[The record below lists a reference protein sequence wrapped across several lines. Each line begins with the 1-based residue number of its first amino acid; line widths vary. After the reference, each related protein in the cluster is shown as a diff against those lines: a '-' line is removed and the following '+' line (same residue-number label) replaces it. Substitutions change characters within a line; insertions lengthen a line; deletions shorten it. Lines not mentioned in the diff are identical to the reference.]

1 MNAIAPP
8 RLPRGIRC
16 CNPGNLRISKIKWQ
30 GKVTPSADPEF
41 ETFISPEM
49 GIRAMAKDLLTGYR
63 RGEDTVTKIIA
74 AWAPPSENNTG
85 AYVKMVAAH
94 LDVLPDQ
101 KLDVDS
107 FPVMRGL
114 VEAIIRHENG
124 DPGKHGRKRWYE
136 PETIR
141 AALFSA
147 GVAETPREKLPIGK
161 VGAVLAGSGTGGVGG
176 IELVYDALDKLEPIK
191 ATLIEIAPAVSVVKY
206 LLLALSVVGAA
217 LVFYGFVQK
226 IRKGLA

>member
-1 MNAIAPP
+1 MTVTPK
-8 RLPRGIRC
+8 LPRGIRC

-49 GIRAMAKDLLTGYR
+49 GIRAMAKDILTGYR
-63 RGEDTVTKIIA
+63 RGEDTVAKIIA

-85 AYVKMVAAH
+85 AYVKTVAASMN
-94 LDVLPDQ
+94 VLPDDE
-101 KLDVDS
+101 LDVDS

-124 DPGKHGRKRWYE
+124 DPTKYGRKRWYE

-147 GVAETPREKLPIGK
+147 GVSETPREKAPPEK
-161 VGAVLAGSGTGGVGG
+161 VGAVLAGSGTGGVFS
-176 IELVYDALDKLEPIK
+176 IETAYDALDKLEPIK
-191 ATLIEIAPAVSVVKY
+191 ATLLEIAPAVSAVKY
-206 LLLALSVVGAA
+206 LLLALSLAGAA
-217 LVFYGFVQK
+217 LVVYGYVQK
-226 IRKGLA
+226 LRKGLA

>member
-1 MNAIAPP
+1 MTVIPK
-8 RLPRGIRC
+8 LPRGIRC
-16 CNPGNLRISKIKWQ
+16 CNPGNLRISKIKWI

-41 ETFISPEM
+41 ETFISAEM

-63 RGEDTVTKIIA
+63 RGEDTVAKIIA

-94 LDVLPDQ
+94 LNVLPNQ
-101 KLDVDS
+101 IIDVDS
-107 FPVMRGL
+107 FPVMQGL

-124 DPGKHGRKRWYE
+124 DPTKYGRKRWYE
-136 PETIR
+136 PEVIR

-147 GVAETPREKLPIGK
+147 GVAETPSEKMPVGK
-161 VGAVLAGSGTGGVGG
+161 VGATMAGAGTGGVGG

-191 ATLIEIAPAVSVVKY
+191 ATLLEIAPAVSAVKY
-206 LLLALSVVGAA
+206 LLLALSLAGAA
-217 LVFYGFVQK
+217 LVVYGYVQK
-226 IRKGLA
+226 LRKGLA